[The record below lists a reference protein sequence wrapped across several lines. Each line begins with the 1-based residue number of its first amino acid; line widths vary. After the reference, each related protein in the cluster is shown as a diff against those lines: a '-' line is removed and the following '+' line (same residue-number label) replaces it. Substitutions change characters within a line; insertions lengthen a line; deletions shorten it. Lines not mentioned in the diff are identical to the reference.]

1 MHSMTILDEL
11 LEDWDV
17 IKINPVVTLWWGAG
31 LIFIF
36 TSYFFLSRVPPDYP
50 VGFPLFAMGFAF
62 FTFGSNR
69 FSTAQSR
76 SKFNEISE
84 KLQKLDA
91 INDSLKK
98 IEDTW
103 SK

>member
-1 MHSMTILDEL
+1 MTILDEL
-11 LEDWDV
+11 NEDWEV
-17 IKINPVVTLWWGAG
+17 IRINPMVPFWWSTG

-36 TSYFFLSRVPPDYP
+36 VSYFFLSRVPPNFP

-69 FSTAQSR
+69 FSVAQSR
-76 SKFNEISE
+76 GKYNEINE
-84 KLQKLDA
+84 KLKKLEE

-98 IEDTW
+98 LEETW
-103 SK
+103 A